1 SALAPRLFLSL
12 ILPPPSSSLFPYT
25 TLFRSRLVNPA
36 VLRQRDLLVR
46 AGVDVEDAEDDHE
59 LFVLPDRYI
68 EGLVRD
74 RDRED
79 DGILSQD
86 RKSTRLNSSH
96 GSISYA
102 VFCLKKKNN
111 RD

>member
-25 TLFRSRLVNPA
+25 TLFRSSLVNPA

-59 LFVLPDRYI
+59 RFVLPDRHI
-68 EGLVRD
+68 EGLVGD

-79 DGILSQD
+79 DGILAQPGGGSFGHGNLRRLERRCAEAED
-86 RKSTRLNSSH
+86 RL
-96 GSISYA
+96 A
-102 VFCLKKKNN
+102 A
-111 RD
+111 